1 MEEAIAG
8 GKSFDEII
16 KEREAIAINKSN
28 PNYRDKGYIPNE
40 ESKNVHDED
49 EEEQQKQK
57 QNKNE

>member
-40 ESKNVHDED
+40 ESKHGHD
-49 EEEQQKQK
+49 EEEQQK
-57 QNKNE
+57 